1 MAVYKVVI
9 DSEKCKGCEL
19 CIHFCPKNVIAIDDN
34 KTNGKGYHPAA
45 PLNEGC
51 VGCLSCAM
59 MCPDCAITIWSED
72 E

>member
-19 CIHFCPKNVIAIDDN
+19 CIHFCPKNVIAIDDS

>member
-1 MAVYKVVI
+1 MPKVTVDNGI
-9 DSEKCKGCEL
+9 CKGCEL
-19 CIHFCPKNVIAIDDN
+19 CVGACPKNILELDKKV
-34 KTNGKGYHPAA
+34 TNSKGYHPAA